1 MRFIPHWAPWALSA
15 TLLAACGGAGDGDQ
29 SPNVH
34 YSVLISFGDSLSDV
48 GTYATQGLVDNTG
61 SRGEY
66 TVNGP
71 GPRNWTELLA
81 KQLGLPAPCAAQTGL
96 NSVPPLAF
104 LAAPTTDRPNCRN
117 YAQGGAR
124 VTNPVGPGNVALL
137 PGDTS
142 GVLGQ
147 LTDPVR
153 NQITRHLAAVGGTF
167 SGTELVTVLAGGN
180 DALIQ
185 SATFSAGAT
194 AAATAAVTAAV
205 PGQIQTDIVA
215 GTCIP
220 TDAQATNCQAAAI
233 AELTPTVGAT
243 AAAAFAQSNAPLFV
257 GAMGT
262 AGAELADYIKALIV
276 GKGAK
281 HVVVVNLPDLSQTPS
296 GLAQSAQGR
305 AFINQLVNAFNGQ
318 LKAGLTG
325 PSGLISG
332 VIIVDAYTQNRD
344 QTAHPAQYQL
354 TNVTDPA
361 CNLTDAVN
369 TGPNKT
375 LFSSSLA
382 CTEATLVAGDVSH
395 YLYADTVHPTP
406 WGYRLLAQFVT
417 QNMLQAGWL

>member
-1 MRFIPHWAPWALSA
+1 MRFIPTWAPLALTA
-15 TLLAACGGAGDGDQ
+15 ALLAACGGSGDGDQ
-29 SPNVH
+29 SPNVR
-34 YSVLISFGDSLSDV
+34 YTSMVSFGDSLSDV
-48 GTYATQGLVDNTG
+48 GTYATPALVQRTG
-61 SRGEY
+61 GGKY
-66 TVNGP
+66 TVNGA
-71 GPRNWTELLA
+71 GPRNWTELIA

-96 NSVPPLAF
+96 NSVGPLAI
-104 LAAPTTDRPNCRN
+104 LAAATTNHPGCLN

-137 PGDTS
+137 PGDT
-142 GVLGQ
+142 GGALGQ
-147 LTDPVR
+147 LTDPVK
-153 NQITRHLAAVGGTF
+153 NQINRHLAAVGGSF

-185 SATFSAGAT
+185 LATFSAGAT
-194 AAATAAVTAAV
+194 AAATAAITAAV
-205 PGQIQTDIVA
+205 PGQIQRDIVA
-215 GTCIP
+215 GTCVP

-233 AELTPTVGAT
+233 AELTPTVGA
-243 AAAAFAQSNAPLFV
+243 AAVAAFAQTNAPV
-257 GAMGT
+257 IATAMGT
-262 AGAELADYIKALIV
+262 AGAELAGYIKALIV

-296 GLAQSAQGR
+296 GLAQSVQTR

-318 LKAGLTG
+318 LK
-325 PSGLISG
+325 SGLAGTSG

-344 QTAHPAQYQL
+344 QTANPAQYQL
-354 TNVTDPA
+354 TNVTSPA

-369 TGPNKT
+369 TGTNKT

-395 YLYADTVHPTP
+395 YLYADSVHPTP